1 VWSIDSIEP
10 SPSRLSRIKFASRK
24 VAKYAKKAVSH
35 LNSEAREPQKFF
47 MASWFLNQGPCPD
60 PIFRDSIGFSQRDRR
75 IFRDRFLGTG
85 KKEKRETMNGWIIGA
100 MEAN

>member
-1 VWSIDSIEP
+1 
-10 SPSRLSRIKFASRK
+10 
-24 VAKYAKKAVSH
+24 

-75 IFRDRFLGTG
+75 IFRGFSQRDRRIFRDRFLGTG